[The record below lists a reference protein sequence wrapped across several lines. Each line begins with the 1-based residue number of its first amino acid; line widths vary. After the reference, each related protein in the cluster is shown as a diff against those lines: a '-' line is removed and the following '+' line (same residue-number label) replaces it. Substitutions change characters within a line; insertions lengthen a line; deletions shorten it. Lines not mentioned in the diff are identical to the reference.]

1 MPLGI
6 YDKISCNHGKHAPFY
21 PQEHQSNVT
30 DYFLNKLKYKGLLLY
45 HRLGSG
51 KSCSSIMV
59 SDAMINASKV
69 KKVYVITPG
78 SLRQNFFDEY
88 CDKCG
93 LSPAYLKKYYTFITS
108 NYAVGDRLPDFNG
121 SLVVI
126 DEIHNILNGVKNQS
140 KHSTLIYNTLMKADC
155 KILALTGTPLFNYI
169 WEWPLL
175 GNLLKPDTFA
185 DIIKNGQLDTESFTK
200 QFTTDKDGNVQPINP
215 KMLNVKLHG
224 IISYFPGNVGDMPL
238 VIQEDPIL
246 IPMTPPQDD
255 KYWQAYTK
263 ELALRKM
270 GPPSIALIR
279 SNPKEYNEKMRKY
292 IIATK
297 WIETRFYSNCWY
309 PGETRGNTPKAR
321 DEISHIG
328 TILNYEYKPTGK
340 ISTSKKYF
348 KNKIYNQYKKKL
360 IENGKWPSNI
370 KEQEQA
376 EKELKEKAVAKVN
389 ENVVKIAHK
398 QEIGWI
404 NKKSINNQ
412 KLNDVFSRKIAAFI
426 TNVLVNWN
434 SKHVLFT
441 FFKTKAGVNLI
452 HSLFKM
458 CGINTE
464 IYSGDVSDGKR
475 KQILDV
481 FNSEKNRYG
490 DKIKI
495 LLVTEAGAE
504 GINILETQHMHILE
518 SSTREMKIQQAI
530 GRVVRYRSH
539 NVEGRKPM
547 PKNEQV
553 VHIWRYWSVSSRE
566 PKIIQKKIKKS
577 DGSLEI
583 IKSKEI
589 VDKTTCDEI
598 LYNNGRLA
606 VNAMQSFLNILKN
619 ASITP
624 WDKEADRE
632 GTLKYYENIQA
643 KPEVIKACLISD
655 KRYLDIWKKKYEQ
668 TNEKKTDIEV
678 DIDIDS
684 TDDEMYNE
692 F

>member
-1 MPLGI
+1 MPYGI
-6 YDKISCNHGKHAPFY
+6 YDKISCEHGKHPSFY
-21 PQEHQSNVT
+21 PQEHQLKVT

-51 KSCSSIMV
+51 KSCSSIMI
-59 SDAMINASKV
+59 SDAMIKASKV
-69 KKVYVITPG
+69 QKVYIVTPG

-93 LSPAYLKKYYTFITS
+93 LSPEYLKKYYTFITS
-108 NYAVGDRLPDFNG
+108 NYAVGDKLPNFNG

-140 KHSTLIYNTLMKADC
+140 KHSTLIYNKLMKADC
-155 KILALTGTPLFNYI
+155 KILALTGTPVYNNI

-185 DIIKNGQLDTESFTK
+185 DIIKNGQLDIESFTK
-200 QFTTDKDGNVQPINP
+200 QFKTDLDGNVHPINP
-215 KMLNVKLHG
+215 KMFDVKLYG
-224 IISYFPGNVGDMPL
+224 IISYFPGNIGDMPD
-238 VIQEDPIL
+238 VIHEDPIL

-255 KYWQAYTK
+255 KYWESYIK
-263 ELALRKM
+263 ELNLRRK
-270 GPPSIALIR
+270 GPPCKSLLK
-279 SNPKEYNEKMRKY
+279 SNPKEYIYEMKQY

-297 WIETRFYSNCWY
+297 WIKTRFYSNCWY
-309 PGETRGNTPKAR
+309 PNNILLNFPKTR
-321 DEISHIG
+321 DEINHIG
-328 TILNYEYKPTGK
+328 SIVYYKYKPTGE
-340 ISTSKKYF
+340 ISNSKKYF
-348 KNKIYNQYKKKL
+348 TTKIFNEYKDKL
-360 IENGKWPSNI
+360 IKKGKWSENQEKI
-370 KEQEQA
+370 K
-376 EKELKEKAVAKVN
+376 KLKEKAIDKVKK
-389 ENVVKIAHK
+389 NVVKITQ
-398 QEIGWI
+398 QEQIGWI
-404 NKKSINNQ
+404 DKKAIDNQ

-426 TNVLVNWN
+426 TNVLSNWN

-452 HSLFKM
+452 HSLFKL
-458 CGINTE
+458 CGITTE

-475 KQILDV
+475 KKILDI

-490 DKIKI
+490 NKIKV

-553 VHIWRYWSVSSRE
+553 VHIWRYWSVSSLL
-566 PKIIQKKIKKS
+566 PKTIQRKIKKS
-577 DGSLEI
+577 DSSIEFIKVDI
-583 IKSKEI
+583 I
-589 VDKTTCDEI
+589 DKTTCDEI
-598 LYNNGRLA
+598 LYNKGRLA

-619 ASITP
+619 SSITS

-632 GTLKYYENIQA
+632 GTLKHYENIQA
-643 KPEVIKACLISD
+643 KPEIIQACLISD
-655 KRYLDIWKKKYEQ
+655 KRYLDIWKEKYEND
-668 TNEKKTDIEV
+668 TVDDVDV
-678 DIDIDS
+678 DIDIDI
-684 TDDEMYNE
+684 DIM
-692 F
+692 